1 MSKKPRPLDGP
12 GANGLR
18 GGRNVYPSGK
28 TAIGVW
34 LDEKGGPS
42 GYKRGFTNSDYLT
55 EGQVAQLGATL
66 KKAPE
71 FGAELCAPEHITRK
85 PPCAGDLFNPV
96 YSGTGNRDWMSNTQ
110 SAYLEGTRKIK
121 ETHLPRSNMDRET
134 LKAYQQTWSSD
145 TVASR
150 TMRFQTENIRAGNA
164 ANKLFQTKTLR
175 LLPGTPA
182 PLEKFRSLLIEMHGV
197 LAFACLKS
205 KMGMGIISCAQFK
218 TRLASTGVKLSLAEV
233 NQILA
238 YFSPTDDLNVD
249 QMVRMVVART
259 DGFEAHA
266 SHAATKFAHL
276 FGTSS
281 DRVSFQQVIECLN
294 FASPHSE
301 VCEGLQEYIAAY
313 AADSDSLFG
322 VNEFVAIHSDMYA
335 CSGGKYSALFE
346 GDEEGAGLWAVAR

>member
-1 MSKKPRPLDGP
+1 
-12 GANGLR
+12 
-18 GGRNVYPSGK
+18 VYLSGK

-42 GYKRGFTNSDYLT
+42 GYKRGFTNSDYMT
-55 EGQVAQLGATL
+55 EGQVAQMGATL

-110 SAYLEGTRKIK
+110 SAYLQGVTKVK

-134 LKAYQQTWSSD
+134 LKAYQQSWSSD

-175 LLPGTPA
+175 LLPGTPV
-182 PLEKFRSLLIEMHGV
+182 PLEKFRSLLIDMHGV
-197 LAFACLKS
+197 LALACLRS
-205 KMGMGIISCAQFK
+205 KMGTGIISCAQFK
-218 TRLASTGVKLSLAEV
+218 TRLASTGVKLALAEV

-238 YFSPTDDLNVD
+238 YFSPTDDINVD
-249 QMVRMVVART
+249 SMVRMVVART
-259 DGFEAHA
+259 DGFSEGGHAAHA
-266 SHAATKFAHL
+266 ARKFTQL
-276 FGTSS
+276 FGSS
-281 DRVSFQQVIECLN
+281 SERIAFPQLVESLN
-294 FASPHSE
+294 FASPHAE
-301 VCEGLQEYIAAY
+301 VCEGLQEYLAAY
-313 AADSDSLFG
+313 AAESDALFG
-322 VNEFVAIHSDMYA
+322 VDEFVAIHSDMYA
-335 CSGGKYSALFE
+335 CSGGKYDALFE
-346 GDEEGAGLWAVAR
+346 GDEEGQGLWFVAR